1 MCVFLH
7 TKKLKNKKI
16 NINNQIIK
24 MSDDLLLPIYKRS
37 IDSIISIPTNSI
49 NKCKLMEVII
59 FHITFII
66 GDIYF
71 SIFNC
76 NSPDVIINITG
87 YFTLYASIEL
97 IWSIYVIKLIINKEN
112 IVLSCNCDSYAFMIY
127 HLFVLLWNLIIF
139 LFTIFVIL
147 AWNSLNFII
156 FMILKW
162 NAKTFM
168 IFIFL

>member
-1 MCVFLH
+1 
-7 TKKLKNKKI
+7 
-16 NINNQIIK
+16 

-127 HLFVLLWNLIIF
+127 HLFVLLWNLLGAFLLSDLIDYSCEQQLYNYLFAKII
-139 LFTIFVIL
+139 I
-147 AWNSLNFII
+147 NNFYYSYKLMSII
-156 FMILKW
+156 DE
-162 NAKTFM
+162 
-168 IFIFL
+168 